1 MRHLAHAARRDAG
14 NSCCCGLQGAH
25 LPHEAMLVYV
35 GMCHAKYGGW
45 NVRVRAAQVYVV
57 YSRCAASTPGRAL
70 VVECRE
76 LTADHARRQLSPADD
91 ACGGRSTALC
101 MGATIAI
108 ITHSVH
114 YGSYRRSLEY
124 RLDRKRVE

>member
-1 MRHLAHAARRDAG
+1 MLHAVMQATPAAVAG
-14 NSCCCGLQGAH
+14 QGAH

-35 GMCHAKYGGW
+35 GMCHARYGGW
-45 NVRVRAAQVYVV
+45 NVRVSAAQVK
-57 YSRCAASTPGRAL
+57 CAAGVQRAL

-76 LTADHARRQLSPADD
+76 LTADHARRRLSPADD

-108 ITHSVH
+108 IAHSVH